1 MVKNQIKNR
10 IDNIASIQEAIGAEL
25 ADNPSV
31 DWIPEFDELEMEKEL
46 LIGEIESITGSEI
59 PSDIREFVIERTIA
73 KGGI

>member
-1 MVKNQIKNR
+1 MTKNEIKNR
-10 IDNIASIQEAIGAEL
+10 IDNINSIQEAIGAEL

-31 DWIPEFDELEMEKEL
+31 DWIPEFDELEREKEA
-46 LIGEIESITGSEI
+46 LIEAIQSVTGSTI

>member
-1 MVKNQIKNR
+1 MSQNRIKNR
-10 IDNIASIQEAIGAEL
+10 IDNINSIQEAIAVEL

-46 LIGEIESITGSEI
+46 LIGEIESITGSAI
-59 PSDIREFVIERTIA
+59 PSDMKEFVIERTIA